1 VLDFQKVIQD
11 GNNVSQEES
20 LETYVDFA
28 VSLGK
33 GDTSKPKPIMTF
45 KKVNRS
51 PEFKLNEYSRASRM
65 QKLLWTKYT
74 TQKERYYLWFYL
86 FSPYFRMKLWNR
98 LQFSDEYVMN
108 LMNSA
113 ADTRQDVVVFITGR
127 LDKIREEYLEFLLA
141 ILNSNFNY
149 NFNFSKLRMVLKN

>member
-1 VLDFQKVIQD
+1 
-11 GNNVSQEES
+11 
-20 LETYVDFA
+20 
-28 VSLGK
+28 
-33 GDTSKPKPIMTF
+33 
-45 KKVNRS
+45 
-51 PEFKLNEYSRASRM
+51 
-65 QKLLWTKYT
+65 
-74 TQKERYYLWFYL
+74 
-86 FSPYFRMKLWNR
+86 MKLWNR